1 MFFVGSDTLFVGLD
15 RSQACFLRLKVYPEG
30 HFTHLLRYFVSS
42 LGLFFL
48 SLRHFVSSLRLST
61 SSLGLFLLSL
71 RHFVSSLRLL
81 TSTEGYFASSLGY
94 FVSTEGHLTSSLG
107 LFSLSLRHFV
117 SSLRLLILTEEHLTS
132 SLGYFASTEGHRLH
146 SDILREAKKTL
157 VEGSERCFQYLF
169 LWEILLNRRAK
180 ALPNTVPATAPVRMS
195 SGK

>member
-48 SLRHFVSSLRLST
+48 SLRHFVSSLRLLT
-61 SSLGLFLLSL
+61 SSLGLFFLLL

-81 TSTEGYFASSLGY
+81 TSTEGHLTSTEEHFASMEEHFASS
-94 FVSTEGHLTSSLG
+94 
-107 LFSLSLRHFV
+107 
-117 SSLRLLILTEEHLTS
+117 
-132 SLGYFASTEGHRLH
+132 EGHRLH

-169 LWEILLNRRAK
+169 LWEILLNRSAK

>member
-48 SLRHFVSSLRLST
+48 SLRHFVSSLRLLT
-61 SSLGLFLLSL
+61 SSLGLFFLLL

-81 TSTEGYFASSLGY
+81 TSTEGHFASM
-94 FVSTEGHLTSSLG
+94 
-107 LFSLSLRHFV
+107 
-117 SSLRLLILTEEHLTS
+117 EEHLTS
-132 SLGYFASTEGHRLH
+132 SLGYFVSTEGHRLH
-146 SDILREAKKTL
+146 SDILREAKKVL

-169 LWEILLNRRAK
+169 LWEILLNRSAK
-180 ALPNTVPATAPVRMS
+180 ALPNTAPATAPVRMS

>member
-42 LGLFFL
+42 LRLFFL
-48 SLRHFVSSLRLST
+48 SLRHFVSSLRLLT
-61 SSLGLFLLSL
+61 SSLGLFFLLL

-81 TSTEGYFASSLGY
+81 TSSEEHLTSTEGYFASM
-94 FVSTEGHLTSSLG
+94 EKHLTSS
-107 LFSLSLRHFV
+107 
-117 SSLRLLILTEEHLTS
+117 
-132 SLGYFASTEGHRLH
+132 EGHRLH
-146 SDILREAKKTL
+146 SDILQEAKKAL

-169 LWEILLNRRAK
+169 LWEILLNRSAK

>member
-48 SLRHFVSSLRLST
+48 SLRHFVSSLRLLT
-61 SSLGLFLLSL
+61 SSLGLFFLLL

-81 TSTEGYFASSLGY
+81 TSSEGY
-94 FVSTEGHLTSSLG
+94 FVSTEGHLTSSLRY
-107 LFSLSLRHFV
+107 FASM
-117 SSLRLLILTEEHLTS
+117 EEHLTS
-132 SLGYFASTEGHRLH
+132 SLGCFVSTEEHLTSSEGHRLH
-146 SDILREAKKTL
+146 SDILREAKKAF

-169 LWEILLNRRAK
+169 LWEILLNRSAK
-180 ALPNTVPATAPVRMS
+180 ALPNTVPATAPVRIS

>member
-48 SLRHFVSSLRLST
+48 SLRHFVSSLRYFI
-61 SSLGLFLLSL
+61 SSLRLFFLSL
-71 RHFVSSLRLL
+71 RHFVSLLRLL
-81 TSTEGYFASSLGY
+81 TSTEEHFASMEEHLTSSEGY
-94 FVSTEGHLTSSLG
+94 FVSSEGHLTSS
-107 LFSLSLRHFV
+107 
-117 SSLRLLILTEEHLTS
+117 
-132 SLGYFASTEGHRLH
+132 EGHRLH
-146 SDILREAKKTL
+146 SDILREAKKAF

>member
-1 MFFVGSDTLFVGLD
+1 MFFVGSNTLFAGLD

-42 LGLFFL
+42 LGLFSL
-48 SLRHFVSSLRLST
+48 SLRHFVSSLRLLT
-61 SSLGLFLLSL
+61 SSLGLFFLLL

-81 TSTEGYFASSLGY
+81 TSTEGYFASMEEHLTSSLGC
-94 FVSTEGHLTSSLG
+94 FVSTEGHLTS
-107 LFSLSLRHFV
+107 
-117 SSLRLLILTEEHLTS
+117 TEEHFASMEGHLTS
-132 SLGYFASTEGHRLH
+132 SEGHRLH

-169 LWEILLNRRAK
+169 LWEILLNRSAK
-180 ALPNTVPATAPVRMS
+180 ALPNTAPATAPVRMS

>member
-48 SLRHFVSSLRLST
+48 SLRHFVSSLRLLT
-61 SSLGLFLLSL
+61 SSLGLFFLLL
-71 RHFVSSLRLL
+71 RHFVSLLRLL
-81 TSTEGYFASSLGY
+81 TSTEEHFASMEEHLTSSEGY
-94 FVSTEGHLTSSLG
+94 FVSSEGHLTSS
-107 LFSLSLRHFV
+107 
-117 SSLRLLILTEEHLTS
+117 
-132 SLGYFASTEGHRLH
+132 EGHRLH
-146 SDILREAKKTL
+146 SDILREAKKAF

-180 ALPNTVPATAPVRMS
+180 ALPNTVPATAPVRIS

>member
-15 RSQACFLRLKVYPEG
+15 RSQVYFLRLKVYPEG

-48 SLRHFVSSLRLST
+48 LLRHFVSSLRLLT
-61 SSLGLFLLSL
+61 SSLGLFFLLL

-81 TSTEGYFASSLGY
+81 TSTEEHFASM
-94 FVSTEGHLTSSLG
+94 
-107 LFSLSLRHFV
+107 
-117 SSLRLLILTEEHLTS
+117 EEHLTS
-132 SLGYFASTEGHRLH
+132 SEGYFASMEGQLTSSEGHRLH
-146 SDILREAKKTL
+146 SDILQEAKKAF

-169 LWEILLNRRAK
+169 LWEILLNRSAK
-180 ALPNTVPATAPVRMS
+180 ALPNTAPATAPVRMS

>member
-1 MFFVGSDTLFVGLD
+1 MFFVGSDTLFAGLD

-48 SLRHFVSSLRLST
+48 SLRHFVSSLRYFI
-61 SSLGLFLLSL
+61 SSLRLFFLSL
-71 RHFVSSLRLL
+71 RHFVSLLRLL
-81 TSTEGYFASSLGY
+81 TSTEEHFASMEEHLTSSEGY
-94 FVSTEGHLTSSLG
+94 FVSSEGHLTSS
-107 LFSLSLRHFV
+107 
-117 SSLRLLILTEEHLTS
+117 
-132 SLGYFASTEGHRLH
+132 EGHRLH
-146 SDILREAKKTL
+146 SDILREAKKAF

-180 ALPNTVPATAPVRMS
+180 ALPNTVPATAPVRIS

>member
-48 SLRHFVSSLRLST
+48 LLRHFVSL
-61 SSLGLFLLSL
+61 
-71 RHFVSSLRLL
+71 LRLL
-81 TSTEGYFASSLGY
+81 TSTEEHFASSLGY
-94 FVSTEGHLTSSLG
+94 FVSTEE
-107 LFSLSLRHFV
+107 HF
-117 SSLRLLILTEEHLTS
+117 TS
-132 SLGYFASTEGHRLH
+132 SLGYFVSTEGHRLH
-146 SDILREAKKTL
+146 SDILQEAKKTL

-169 LWEILLNRRAK
+169 LWEILLNRSAK
-180 ALPNTVPATAPVRMS
+180 ALPNTVPATAPVRIS

>member
-1 MFFVGSDTLFVGLD
+1 MFFVGSDTLFAGLD

-107 LFSLSLRHFV
+107 YFIS
-117 SSLRLLILTEEHLTS
+117 TEEHLT
-132 SLGYFASTEGHRLH
+132 STEGHRLH
-146 SDILREAKKTL
+146 SDILREAKKAF

>member
-48 SLRHFVSSLRLST
+48 SLRHFVSSLRLLT
-61 SSLGLFLLSL
+61 SSLGLFFLLL

-81 TSTEGYFASSLGY
+81 TSTEGYFTSSLGY
-94 FVSTEGHLTSSLG
+94 FVS
-107 LFSLSLRHFV
+107 
-117 SSLRLLILTEEHLTS
+117 TEEHLTS
-132 SLGYFASTEGHRLH
+132 SLGYFVSMEEHLTSSLGYFVSTEGHRLH

-169 LWEILLNRRAK
+169 LWEILLKSNAK
-180 ALPNTVPATAPVRMS
+180 ALPNTAPATAPVRMS

>member
-48 SLRHFVSSLRLST
+48 SLRHFVSSLR
-61 SSLGLFLLSL
+61 
-71 RHFVSSLRLL
+71 
-81 TSTEGYFASSLGY
+81 Y
-94 FVSTEGHLTSSLG
+94 FVSSLG

-117 SSLRLLILTEEHLTS
+117 SSLRLLTSTEEHLTS
-132 SLGYFASTEGHRLH
+132 LLGYFVSTEGHRLH
-146 SDILREAKKTL
+146 SNILREAKKVL

-180 ALPNTVPATAPVRMS
+180 ALPNTMPATAPVRMS

>member
-15 RSQACFLRLKVYPEG
+15 RSQAYFLRLKVYPEG

-42 LGLFFL
+42 LGLFSL
-48 SLRHFVSSLRLST
+48 SLRHFVSSLRLLT
-61 SSLGLFLLSL
+61 SLLGLFLLSL

-81 TSTEGYFASSLGY
+81 TSTEGHFASSEGY
-94 FVSTEGHLTSSLG
+94 LTSS
-107 LFSLSLRHFV
+107 
-117 SSLRLLILTEEHLTS
+117 
-132 SLGYFASTEGHRLH
+132 EGHRLH
-146 SDILREAKKTL
+146 SDILREAKKAF

-169 LWEILLNRRAK
+169 LWEILLNRSAK

>member
-1 MFFVGSDTLFVGLD
+1 MFFVGSDTLFAGLD
-15 RSQACFLRLKVYPEG
+15 RSQVYFLRLKVYPEG

-48 SLRHFVSSLRLST
+48 SLRHFVSSLRLLT
-61 SSLGLFLLSL
+61 SSLGLFLLLL

-81 TSTEGYFASSLGY
+81 TS
-94 FVSTEGHLTSSLG
+94 
-107 LFSLSLRHFV
+107 
-117 SSLRLLILTEEHLTS
+117 TEEHLTS

-169 LWEILLNRRAK
+169 LWEILLKSNAK
-180 ALPNTVPATAPVRMS
+180 ALPNTVPATAPVRIS

>member
-42 LGLFFL
+42 LRYFISSLGLFFL
-48 SLRHFVSSLRLST
+48 SLRHFVSSLRLLT
-61 SSLGLFLLSL
+61 SSLGLFFLLL

-81 TSTEGYFASSLGY
+81 TSSLGYFVSMEEHLTSSLGY
-94 FVSTEGHLTSSLG
+94 FVSTEGH
-107 LFSLSLRHFV
+107 
-117 SSLRLLILTEEHLTS
+117 
-132 SLGYFASTEGHRLH
+132 RLH
-146 SDILREAKKTL
+146 SDILQEAKKTL

-169 LWEILLNRRAK
+169 LWEILLKSNAK
-180 ALPNTVPATAPVRMS
+180 ALPNTAPATAPVRIS

>member
-107 LFSLSLRHFV
+107 YFIS
-117 SSLRLLILTEEHLTS
+117 TEEHLT
-132 SLGYFASTEGHRLH
+132 STEGHRLH
-146 SDILREAKKTL
+146 SDILREAKKAF

>member
-1 MFFVGSDTLFVGLD
+1 MFFVGSDTLFAGLD

-48 SLRHFVSSLRLST
+48 SLRHFVSSLRL
-61 SSLGLFLLSL
+61 
-71 RHFVSSLRLL
+71 L

-107 LFSLSLRHFV
+107 YFIS
-117 SSLRLLILTEEHLTS
+117 TEEHLT
-132 SLGYFASTEGHRLH
+132 STEGHRLH
-146 SDILREAKKTL
+146 SDILREAKKAF